1 MKAFILKQY
10 VLTLNP
16 PLKYSFTHDAFK
28 NCFIFCDNHCMKTK
42 FLEERIAV
50 KFSPW
55 FTIPIGYLIKTD
67 FSYPD
72 PFILS
77 KLSCL
82 FEPTGPGPF
91 SL

>member
-1 MKAFILKQY
+1 MKI
-10 VLTLNP
+10 
-16 PLKYSFTHDAFK
+16 
-28 NCFIFCDNHCMKTK
+28 K
-42 FLEERIAV
+42 FLEERIAL

-67 FSYPD
+67 FSYTD

-82 FEPTGPGPF
+82 LEPTGPGPF